1 MRNRRIEVMCNVCC
15 TNFVVKEVNGTPR
28 IKFVIRTINC
38 VEGTLDEVVVT
49 ISKMW
54 NIYICVLEPVIDTCK

>member
-1 MRNRRIEVMCNVCC
+1 MRNVSCA
-15 TNFVVKEVNGTPR
+15 NFVVKEVNGSPR

-38 VEGTLDEVVVT
+38 MEGTLDEVVVT